1 MPTEE
6 TKDIEVTEETKVTEE
21 KTFTQAELD
30 KIIADRFARETK
42 QHEKAIKDLQMKHGE
57 TVQEYEDRIKTAS
70 MTAEEKYK
78 YELEKLKSQN
88 QEYTGKIKSLEIEG
102 VRKSVLSKNGLSEKF
117 LGRITGESIEDIENS
132 VKELKEDMD
141 AYFKGL
147 AGGTPNNL
155 NGGSKTDSKDDA
167 ILDSFDKEF
176 NKY

>member
-1 MPTEE
+1 MA
-6 TKDIEVTEETKVTEE
+6 TEETKVPETTTPEE
-21 KTFTQAELD
+21 TGGKTFTQEEVD
-30 KIIADRFARETK
+30 KLINARFAKEAK
-42 QHEKAIKDLQMKHGE
+42 QHEKAIQELQMKHGE

-88 QEYTGKIKSLEIEG
+88 EEYTGKIKSLEIEG